1 MIQYGQV
8 PMHGQAPMAI
18 QQPNV
23 QYMVKIVT
31 TCIKYLAVSEV
42 SRGPHTNLYAKG
54 PRYIRSIQ

>member
-8 PMHGQAPMAI
+8 PMQYGQGPMAI

-31 TCIKYLAVSEV
+31 TCKYLAVSEV

-54 PRYIRSIQ
+54 PW